1 MSCDQTLNENKNG
14 SQKDVEAETWINDDA
29 TLPEGKF
36 CKNIGLF
43 DEEKYVL

>member
-1 MSCDQTLNENKNG
+1 MSRDQTLNENKNG
-14 SQKDVEAETWINDDA
+14 SRKDVEAETWINDDA
-29 TLPEGKF
+29 TLAEGKF